1 MALYDFQAQGEDEL
15 SVGEG
20 DKLWVLEKDGDEWW
34 KCRNAA
40 GEEGVV
46 PASYVEVSTRSITF
60 PLFHEFLEMWPLGL

>member
-34 KCRNAA
+34 KCRNAE
-40 GEEGVV
+40 GHEGVV
-46 PASYVEVSTRSITF
+46 PASYIEVSSWFTQ
-60 PLFHEFLEMWPLGL
+60 PLLNYYRLPD